1 MQFSRKKSE
10 DTDSIV
16 EMTPMIDIVFL
27 LIIFFMVAAQFAQ
40 QARLEMQLPQERGES
55 LKDSQSTGLVIN
67 IRKDGAIILDV
78 DSPPITIDA
87 LDEQIKLAIS
97 SKTAPWESLLIRA
110 DQNASSTTLNEVFR
124 LLNKHGLSATRLA
137 TEVP

>member
-27 LIIFFMVAAQFAQ
+27 LIIFFMVASQFAH
-40 QARLEMQLPQERGES
+40 QARLEMQLPRERGES
-55 LKDSQSTGLVIN
+55 LKDAQNTGLVIN

-78 DSPPITIDA
+78 DLPPITIDA

-110 DQNASSTTLNEVFR
+110 DQNASTTTLNEVFR

>member
-1 MQFSRKKSE
+1 MRFKSKKSQ
-10 DTDSIV
+10 DTGLIV

-40 QARLEMQLPQERGES
+40 QARLEMKLPQERGES
-55 LKDSQSTGLVIN
+55 AKDSQNTGLVIN
-67 IRKDGAIILDV
+67 IRSDGAIILDV

-87 LDEQIKLAIS
+87 LDERVQMAVTS
-97 SKTAPWESLLIRA
+97 DSAPWESLLIRA
-110 DQNASSTTLNEVFR
+110 DQNASTTTLNEVLR
-124 LLNKHGLSATRLA
+124 LLNKHGLSATRIA

>member
-87 LDEQIKLAIS
+87 LDEKIKLAIS

>member
-1 MQFSRKKSE
+1 MRFSSKKSE
-10 DTDSIV
+10 DTNSIV

-27 LIIFFMVAAQFAQ
+27 LIIFFMVASQFAQ
-40 QARLEMQLPQERGES
+40 QARLEMQLPRERGES
-55 LKDSQSTGLVIN
+55 LKDAQNTGLVIN

-78 DSPPITIDA
+78 DTPPITLDA

-97 SKTAPWESLLIRA
+97 STTAPWESLLIRA
-110 DQNASSTTLNEVFR
+110 DKNASTTTLNEVFR

>member
-1 MQFSRKKSE
+1 
-10 DTDSIV
+10 
-16 EMTPMIDIVFL
+16 
-27 LIIFFMVAAQFAQ
+27 
-40 QARLEMQLPQERGES
+40 MQLPRERGES
-55 LKDSQSTGLVIN
+55 LKDAQNTGLVIN

-110 DQNASSTTLNEVFR
+110 DQNASTTTLNEVFR

>member
-55 LKDSQSTGLVIN
+55 LKDSQNTGLVIN

-97 SKTAPWESLLIRA
+97 SKTAPWASLLIRA

>member
-1 MQFSRKKSE
+1 MRFKSKKSQ
-10 DTDSIV
+10 DTGLIV

-40 QARLEMQLPQERGES
+40 QARLEMKLPQERGES
-55 LKDSQSTGLVIN
+55 AKDSQNTGLVIN
-67 IRKDGAIILDV
+67 IRNDGAIILDV

-87 LDEQIKLAIS
+87 LDERVQMAVTS
-97 SKTAPWESLLIRA
+97 DSAPWESLLIRA
-110 DQNASSTTLNEVFR
+110 DQNASTTTLNEVLR
-124 LLNKHGLSATRLA
+124 LLNKHGLSATRIA

>member
-55 LKDSQSTGLVIN
+55 LKDAQSTGLVIN

-78 DSPPITIDA
+78 DSPPITIDS
-87 LDEQIKLAIS
+87 LDEKIKLAIS

>member
-1 MQFSRKKSE
+1 MRFKSKKSQ
-10 DTDSIV
+10 DTGLIV

-40 QARLEMQLPQERGES
+40 QARLEMKLPQERGES
-55 LKDSQSTGLVIN
+55 AKDSQNTGLVIN
-67 IRKDGAIILDV
+67 IRNDGAIILDV

-87 LDEQIKLAIS
+87 LDERIQMAVTS
-97 SKTAPWESLLIRA
+97 DSAPWESLLIRA
-110 DQNASSTTLNEVFR
+110 DQNASTTTLNEVLR
-124 LLNKHGLSATRLA
+124 LLNKHGLSATRIA

>member
-87 LDEQIKLAIS
+87 LDEQIKLAN
-97 SKTAPWESLLIRA
+97 L
-110 DQNASSTTLNEVFR
+110 TLNIGDAAIDVVV
-124 LLNKHGLSATRLA
+124 KLSL
-137 TEVP
+137 